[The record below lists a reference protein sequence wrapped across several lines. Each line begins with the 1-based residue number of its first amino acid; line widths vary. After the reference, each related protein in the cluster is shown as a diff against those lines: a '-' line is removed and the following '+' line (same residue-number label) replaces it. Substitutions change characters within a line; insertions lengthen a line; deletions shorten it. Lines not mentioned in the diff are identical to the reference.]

1 MIEDVLKELDDGY
14 AVEKLKEM
22 IRIPSVV
29 GDEKELAHY
38 LKDELDSLGLETE
51 LHWRGRSRGRG

>member
-1 MIEDVLKELDDGY
+1 MIEDVLRELDDRY

-29 GDEKELAHY
+29 GDEEELALY
-38 LKDELDSLGLETE
+38 LQD
-51 LHWRGRSRGRG
+51 